1 MGSYNRWTTEDMEGW
16 LAQKSSLFDEIKVIL
31 AILCG
36 VETRSNPGDMMFI

>member
-1 MGSYNRWTTEDMEGW
+1 MGSYNRISKWTTEDIEGW
-16 LAQKSSLFDEIKVIL
+16 LAQKSSLFDEIL